1 MFVLASADWEKL
13 CQKHVATGTHS
24 TVGLSE
30 SRPVW
35 AGGSCA
41 DKGVLP
47 SFIVPSSTISGS
59 GVASLA
65 DATATLLSLLL
76 QSHGPLLR
84 ALCDHSSANARRG
97 LQASIGELKNSP
109 FTRQRSQQTK
119 LRFALSKNVNT

>member
-1 MFVLASADWEKL
+1 MFVHASADWEKL
-13 CQKHVATGTHS
+13 RQKHIATGTHS
-24 TVGLSE
+24 TVGFG
-30 SRPVW
+30 
-35 AGGSCA
+35 GGSCA

-76 QSHGPLLR
+76 QSHSPLLR